1 MLPSKPVGSEIPT
14 VYASADQSCDIP
26 TVQVTPPVVY
36 PSSSS
41 PYVSCYLGGV
51 TSAIPSVVPITAH
64 PYSPYPSGVGQS
76 SSPAVGDVAFS
87 SQTSVPFTGQSPAA
101 FLAQSSIPLS
111 TPSPA
116 SFSAPSPAAFPT
128 QSSIPSP
135 FTQSSIH
142 GPYGSQTSNAPSPVT
157 SSFSPVKPITG
168 SVVPIEVI
176 KNQIRQKFNYD
187 QIPDYDKLEFGITDT
202 QNSQNASQ
210 LSTVC

>member
-1 MLPSKPVGSEIPT
+1 M
-14 VYASADQSCDIP
+14 
-26 TVQVTPPVVY
+26 QVTPPVVY

-116 SFSAPSPAAFPT
+116 AFPT
-128 QSSIPSP
+128 QSSIPSS

-157 SSFSPVKPITG
+157 SSFSPAKPITG

>member
-76 SSPAVGDVAFS
+76 SSPAVGGAAFS

-128 QSSIPSP
+128 QSSI
-135 FTQSSIH
+135 H

-157 SSFSPVKPITG
+157 SSLSPAKPITG